1 MVGWAEAHP
10 CHKHNYLTAQSL
22 QDCKEQEKQEG
33 EGERS
38 EGKKGFSYGPEPG
51 INATTRKTA
60 YRNGVISA
68 ALPSLLKANSRAP
81 TSQQEGRRA
90 LLPSIS

>member
-38 EGKKGFSYGPEPG
+38 EGKKEVLAMAQNQG
-51 INATTRKTA
+51 
-60 YRNGVISA
+60 
-68 ALPSLLKANSRAP
+68 
-81 TSQQEGRRA
+81 
-90 LLPSIS
+90 